1 MIVVSLAGYPDEIL
15 QSFYLKN
22 FEFLHPGITAQNFSI
37 MLKQNDLQ
45 HLFTFNSTG
54 EKSFELKNTNPQLLK
69 FSMQTSSSF

>member
-37 MLKQNDLQ
+37 MLKQNDYGALA
-45 HLFTFNSTG
+45 G
-54 EKSFELKNTNPQLLK
+54 EG
-69 FSMQTSSSF
+69 